1 MLDCI
6 VNENI
11 LGQVSIQLEMT
22 SHDWSKLKTSGV
34 WSQVEQILME
44 SETQNSRCFRHN
56 QTSKPEVVHC
66 TSCWMKRFFHQF
78 FVRKMRR

>member
-6 VNENI
+6 VNKNI

-34 WSQVEQILME
+34 WNQVEQILME
-44 SETQNSRCFRHN
+44 SETQNSHYFHHS
-56 QTSKPEVVHC
+56 QTNKPEEPYC
-66 TSCWMKRFFHQF
+66 TNCCAKRVFHRFFGL
-78 FVRKMRR
+78 KKRR